1 MLLTISRTEQFA
13 ELKVSLERFSKHA
26 VVIVSLLL
34 LSGLALM
41 LSLIH
46 SAAELFTT
54 AYGIAL
60 ILKILLVI
68 GLVAIA
74 AVNKYIIVPRLLLQ
88 TDTAQFQRS
97 VRLEIVVALLLLLLT
112 AYLSTALGPA
122 MH

>member
-1 MLLTISRTEQFA
+1 
-13 ELKVSLERFSKHA
+13 
-26 VVIVSLLL
+26 
-34 LSGLALM
+34 M

-60 ILKILLVI
+60 ILKIMLVI
-68 GLVAIA
+68 GLIAIA
-74 AVNKYIIVPRLLLQ
+74 AVNKYIIVPRLLLK

-97 VRLEIVVALLLLLLT
+97 VRLEIVVAILLLLLT

-122 MH
+122 ML